1 MEDEYELTTFEREQL
16 EVLHKLGHST
26 KEMSAV
32 LNRHHSCIAT
42 ELKRNHNI
50 NEKYHSRRL

>member
-32 LNRHHSCIAT
+32 LNRHHC
-42 ELKRNHNI
+42 
-50 NEKYHSRRL
+50 